1 MPSQCDKNI
10 KERKNGSFIFIIK
23 SDKADKVFVYKKFFK
38 STKKEKMSYEIDLL
52 LNFPPEEV
60 FVLLAKTTL
69 LDETILAIFE
79 LGIVIFCLY
88 LIREGKKTKEEKK
101 EETEK
106 VTEVI
111 ATKKKRQ

>member
-1 MPSQCDKNI
+1 
-10 KERKNGSFIFIIK
+10 
-23 SDKADKVFVYKKFFK
+23 
-38 STKKEKMSYEIDLL
+38 MSYEIDLL

-88 LIREGKKTKEEKK
+88 LIREEKKTKEEKK